1 MIWGA
6 VISGITSIFG
16 NYTKARVR
24 KEELVD
30 AQHERRLDVIARGNA
45 AEAEWN
51 LTAIKNSGWKDEWLT
66 LLLSVPLV
74 LAFYPPAIPHVMAG
88 FVALESMPL
97 WYQSAIGLMIA
108 SAFGYQKFMHNKMMN
123 AYTLPS

>member
-1 MIWGA
+1 MWKFIIKGA
-6 VISGITSIFG
+6 VSIFG
-16 NYTKARVR
+16 NYTQARVR
-24 KEELVD
+24 KEELKD
-30 AQHERRLDVIARGNA
+30 AQHERRLDVIAKGNA

-66 LLLSVPLV
+66 ILLSIPLV

-88 FVALESMPL
+88 FEALAAMPL
-97 WYQSAIGLMIA
+97 WYQSAMGLMIG

-123 AYTLPS
+123 AYTLPN

>member
-1 MIWGA
+1 MFA
-6 VISGITSIFG
+6 LVITGITSLFG
-16 NYTKARVR
+16 NYTKAKVR
-24 KEELVD
+24 KEELED
-30 AQHERRLDVIARGNA
+30 AKHERRFDVIADVNA

-66 LLLSVPLV
+66 ILLSIPLV
-74 LAFYPPAIPHVMAG
+74 LAFFPPAIPHVMAG
-88 FVALESMPL
+88 FIALESMPL
-97 WYQSAIGLMIA
+97 WYQSAIGLMIG